1 TLQIPCTK
9 NNFVKHNVQTEG
21 GETKARMKLLASRIA
36 LEVRTHG
43 HCGVYEEELAL
54 FWPISDEDRERKIRQ
69 FARENG
75 FGLRFY
81 KKGLCAIFD
90 KDSANRACATD

>member
-1 TLQIPCTK
+1 
-9 NNFVKHNVQTEG
+9 
-21 GETKARMKLLASRIA
+21 MKLLASRIA

-43 HCGVYEEELAL
+43 HCGIYEEELGL
-54 FWPISDEDRERKIRQ
+54 VWPISDEGRERKIQQ

-75 FGLRFY
+75 LRVRFY

-90 KDSANRACATD
+90 TDSASRECAID